1 MQKFENKLIDLLK
14 SLPKFIDEKTGNIL
28 RNEVVN
34 SALKIDKELISLL
47 IKDKEIKEK
56 FFTEISGYWIFEIN
70 KFVDYVQDKEFLD
83 DTYTKFKN
91 KIGLTIDNKFIRERR
106 EVALSFPFKDCI
118 LEGDMTKEDEKRN
131 EIFFNE
137 VLAQDQI
144 NRLLDP
150 KVLTN
155 FKRYSAKGEESVTE
169 FKRDKEGVIKEN
181 LIIKGNNLLALYS
194 LKEQF
199 QGKIKLIYID
209 PPYNIGN
216 DSFKY
221 NDSFNHSTWLTFMK
235 NRLEIARDLL
245 SNDGAIFVSIN
256 HIELGYILILMD
268 EIFGRENKLP
278 IITLRSGTTASYRS
292 INETPVNVSEFVI
305 AYRKTPAYKNN
316 QIFIETSYTED
327 YSHIIENNEDKPHN
341 WKLQN
346 LNDFIYKKEG
356 YKNKQEFI
364 KKYGDSWQKFR
375 FEQKEIYALAHP
387 EKIISLNTLQKPSEK
402 ILQIIN
408 LSKKERDKVHIVERN
423 GKDPIYCYNGRTLAF
438 FSSKFRDIGSRKVPS
453 EILTNIWGDV
463 SFLGIGSEGGVELHN
478 GKKPELL
485 VKHIIDLATKEGDI
499 ILDFF
504 LGVGTT
510 CAVAHKMN
518 RQYIGIEQL
527 DYNENDTITRLK
539 NVINNDQTGISKII
553 NWKGGGDFIYCELM
567 KFNEKAIEIINNVQD
582 THELLKIWGEMC
594 EKYFLDYN
602 VEVKKFNDN
611 VEEFKELQIGDQKKV
626 LIEMLNKNQL
636 YVNLSEINDLDF
648 KVSKEDKEL
657 NKKFYSD

>member
-28 RNEVVN
+28 RNEVGN

-91 KIGLTIDNKFIRERR
+91 KIGLTIDNKFIGERG

-118 LEGDMTKEDEKRN
+118 LEGGMTKEDEKRN

-137 VLAQDQI
+137 VLAEDQI

-181 LIIKGNNLLALYS
+181 LIIKGNNLLSLYS
-194 LKEQF
+194 LREQF
-199 QGKIKLIYID
+199 QGRVKLIYID
-209 PPYNIGN
+209 PPFNTGK
-216 DSFKY
+216 DSFNY
-221 NDSFNHSTWLTFMK
+221 NDRFNHSTWLTFVK
-235 NRLEIARDLL
+235 NRLEISKNLL
-245 SNDGAIFVSIN
+245 SDDGNIFIHIDIN
-256 HIELGYILILMD
+256 ENHYLKVLCD
-268 EIFGRENKLP
+268 EIFGRSNFVEEIVWAYGSPSGGRAGGAKPVNIHDYLLHYAKNYSERKQNKLYTP
-278 IITLRSGTTASYRS
+278 YSKQYITAWFKYTDKDGRRYQRRMRGRD
-292 INETPVNVSEFVI
+292 EKGKVI
-305 AYRKTPAYKNN
+305 WEKQYLDESKGLPLTSVWTDIRQVYADPRAYKEN
-316 QIFIETSYTED
+316 QKKHTELIRD
-327 YSHIIENNEDKPHN
+327 FLTQKPEKLIQRIIEMVTDK
-341 WKLQN
+341 
-346 LNDFIYKKEG
+346 
-356 YKNKQEFI
+356 
-364 KKYGDSWQKFR
+364 
-375 FEQKEIYALAHP
+375 
-387 EKIISLNTLQKPSEK
+387 
-402 ILQIIN
+402 
-408 LSKKERDKVHIVERN
+408 
-423 GKDPIYCYNGRTLAF
+423 
-438 FSSKFRDIGSRKVPS
+438 
-453 EILTNIWGDV
+453 
-463 SFLGIGSEGGVELHN
+463 
-478 GKKPELL
+478 
-485 VKHIIDLATKEGDI
+485 GDI
-499 ILDFF
+499 VLDYT
-504 LGVGTT
+504 LGSGTT
-510 CAVAHKMN
+510 CAVAHKIG
-518 RQYIGIEQL
+518 RQYIGLEQL
-527 DYNENDTITRLK
+527 NYGVNDAITRLK
-539 NVINNDQTGISKII
+539 RVIGKEKSEGKISTIIDEYDETGISKAV

-567 KFNEKAIEIINNVQD
+567 KFNEEAIEIINNAQD
-582 THELLKIWGEMC
+582 MHGLLKIWGEMC

-636 YVNLSEINDLDF
+636 YVNLSEINDSDF

>member
-91 KIGLTIDNKFIRERR
+91 KIGLTIDNKFIGERG
-106 EVALSFPFKDCI
+106 EVVLSFPFKDCI
-118 LEGDMTKEDEKRN
+118 LEGGMTKEDEKRN

-235 NRLEIARDLL
+235 NRLEIARELL
-245 SNDGAIFVSIN
+245 SKDGAIFVQID
-256 HIELGYILILMD
+256 HHELGYLNVLMD
-268 EIFGRENKLP
+268 DIF
-278 IITLRSGTTASYRS
+278 
-292 INETPVNVSEFVI
+292 
-305 AYRKTPAYKNN
+305 
-316 QIFIETSYTED
+316 D
-327 YSHIIENNEDKPHN
+327 M
-341 WKLQN
+341 
-346 LNDFIYKKEG
+346 
-356 YKNKQEFI
+356 KNKIQ
-364 KKYGDSWQKFR
+364 
-375 FEQKEIYALAHP
+375 
-387 EKIISLNTLQKPSEK
+387 IISLKVAAASGFKAFNPGPIDVTEFILFYAKDKKSFNFKSNYVVTDYHPNYNLFLERNSNEVKNWKFIPIKNKVLDVNGFKSEK
-402 ILQIIN
+402 EAKLKLGKNYKYILRSLIADFAFDNARDVVSIRDLHKPTDTVKRLQEESRDGKIKVYKKADGGEMYLYKGGAIAFYSN
-408 LSKKERDKVHIVERN
+408 KIREIDGKKEVTELLSNFWGHISW
-423 GKDPIYCYNGRTLAF
+423 A
-438 FSSKFRDIGSRKVPS
+438 
-453 EILTNIWGDV
+453 
-463 SFLGIGSEGGVELHN
+463 GIAKEGGVKLKN
-478 GKKPELL
+478 GKKPEHLI
-485 VKHIIDLATKEGDI
+485 KQIIELSSCRHGEVV
-499 ILDFF
+499 LDFF
-504 LGVGTT
+504 SGSGTT
-510 CAVAHKMN
+510 CAVAHKMGM
-518 RQYIGIEQL
+518 QYIGIEQL

-602 VEVKKFNDN
+602 VEIKKFNDN

-636 YVNLSEINDLDF
+636 YVNLSEINDSDF
-648 KVSKEDKEL
+648 KISNEDKEL

>member
-1 MQKFENKLIDLLK
+1 MKKFEDKLIDLLE
-14 SLPKFIDEKTGNIL
+14 SLPKFVDEKTGNIL

-91 KIGLTIDNKFIRERR
+91 KIGLTIDNKFIGERG

-118 LEGDMTKEDEKRN
+118 LEGGMTKEDEKRN

-137 VLAQDQI
+137 VLAEDQI

-181 LIIKGNNLLALYS
+181 LIIKGNNLLSLYS
-194 LKEQF
+194 LREQF
-199 QGKIKLIYID
+199 QGRVKLIYID
-209 PPYNIGN
+209 PPFNTGK
-216 DSFKY
+216 DSFNY
-221 NDSFNHSTWLTFMK
+221 NDRFNHSTWLTFVK
-235 NRLEIARDLL
+235 NRLEISKNLL
-245 SNDGAIFVSIN
+245 SDDGNIFIHIDIN
-256 HIELGYILILMD
+256 ENHYLKVLCD
-268 EIFGRENKLP
+268 EIFGRSNFVEEIVWAYGSPSGGRAGGAKPVNIHDYLLHYAKNYSERKQNKLYTP
-278 IITLRSGTTASYRS
+278 YSKQYITAWFKYTDKDGRRYQRRMRGRD
-292 INETPVNVSEFVI
+292 EKGKVI
-305 AYRKTPAYKNN
+305 WEKQYLDESKGLPLTSVWTDIRQVYADPRAYKEN
-316 QIFIETSYTED
+316 QKKHTELIRD
-327 YSHIIENNEDKPHN
+327 FLTQKPEKLIQRIIEMVTDK
-341 WKLQN
+341 
-346 LNDFIYKKEG
+346 
-356 YKNKQEFI
+356 
-364 KKYGDSWQKFR
+364 
-375 FEQKEIYALAHP
+375 
-387 EKIISLNTLQKPSEK
+387 
-402 ILQIIN
+402 
-408 LSKKERDKVHIVERN
+408 
-423 GKDPIYCYNGRTLAF
+423 
-438 FSSKFRDIGSRKVPS
+438 
-453 EILTNIWGDV
+453 
-463 SFLGIGSEGGVELHN
+463 
-478 GKKPELL
+478 
-485 VKHIIDLATKEGDI
+485 GDI
-499 ILDFF
+499 VLDYT
-504 LGVGTT
+504 LGSGTT
-510 CAVAHKMN
+510 CAVAHKIG
-518 RQYIGIEQL
+518 RQYIGLEQL
-527 DYNENDTITRLK
+527 NYGVNDAITRLK
-539 NVINNDQTGISKII
+539 RVIGKEKSEGKISTIIDEYDETGISKAV

-567 KFNEKAIEIINNVQD
+567 KFNEEAIEIINNAQD
-582 THELLKIWGEMC
+582 MHGLLKIWGEMC

-636 YVNLSEINDLDF
+636 YVNLSEINDSDF